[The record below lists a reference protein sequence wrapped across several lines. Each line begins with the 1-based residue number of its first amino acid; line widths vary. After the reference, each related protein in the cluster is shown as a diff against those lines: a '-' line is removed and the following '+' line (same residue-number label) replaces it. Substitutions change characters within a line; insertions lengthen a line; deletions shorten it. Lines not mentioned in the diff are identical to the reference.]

1 MKRLF
6 VAIIMVLFIIGGF
19 TGVAYA
25 DCSVTLEWSGNT
37 ETDLAG
43 YRSFVHSKGQEY
55 DYTNPAW
62 EGTETTCDITGLDY
76 TNPAWEGTETTCDIT
91 GLDYTK
97 DYYFVVR
104 AFDTEGFESGNSNEV
119 STVTNPNPVIGIGPG
134 APQGLAVTDVICN

>member
-76 TNPAWEGTETTCDIT
+76 T
-91 GLDYTK
+91 K